1 MKIFCMLLVVGI
13 VCCYT
18 SQTVAATEGPE
29 VFDIK
34 KGEIVLTFPN
44 SNSLQN
50 QAKNWLT
57 SSVSGIAGALRI
69 EPSDGIAIKVPL
81 TPPYMVQNKWI
92 TGTVMEVVIFV
103 GKKQTY
109 NPTMLVF
116 TKENNFVAVHIK
128 GDTLKT
134 FLNENNLYSSELYL
148 GETPLH

>member
-1 MKIFCMLLVVGI
+1 MKMFCMLLVVGI

-18 SQTVAATEGPE
+18 SQIVDATEGPE

-34 KGEIVLTFPN
+34 KGEIVLTLPN

-50 QAKNWLT
+50 QVKNWLS

-81 TPPYMVQNKWI
+81 TPPYIVQNKWI
-92 TGTVMEVVIFV
+92 TGTVTEVVIFV
-103 GKKQTY
+103 GKIQAY

-116 TKENNFVAVHIK
+116 TKENNFVAVYIK

-134 FLNENNLYSSELYL
+134 FLKENNLYNSELYL
-148 GETPLH
+148 GDTPLH